1 MSEAEES
8 AYQKVCRDRMYD
20 LAESCGEYGRAY
32 YISKGKDGKQ
42 GISDDRTEMIG
53 WGEDGKYTLVIIEA
67 PHCDVAI
74 EDYNFMA
81 NIETDPM
88 IVKKLNNKF
97 LESVEVITH
106 PGCLE
111 HKLHAEA
118 YVDRISRTIKE
129 FDRSKLKIYRYD
141 VSGIVTPIA
150 DV

>member
-1 MSEAEES
+1 
-8 AYQKVCRDRMYD
+8 
-20 LAESCGEYGRAY
+20 
-32 YISKGKDGKQ
+32 
-42 GISDDRTEMIG
+42 MIG

-67 PHCDVAI
+67 PHSDVAT

-81 NIETDPM
+81 NIEADPM

-97 LESVEVITH
+97 LESVEVITR
-106 PGCLE
+106 PGDLE

-129 FDRSKLKIYRYD
+129 FDRSKIKFYRYD
-141 VSGIVTPIA
+141 VSGIITPIV